1 MENITVELTTQEFME
16 LLQAHKKLI
25 EFLEKVIPT
34 NELYL
39 QEFLNGLQI
48 AEDEVR
54 TNQFDEVKT
63 FNDFVS

>member
-1 MENITVELTTQEFME
+1 M
-16 LLQAHKKLI
+16 QAHKKLT

-63 FNDFVS
+63 FNDFIII